1 MTDTISVRAS
11 RADDAP
17 TLQAIALSIV
27 TAYNL
32 PHDPDLLRYGRRGPE
47 LLVEL
52 VALVDDAP
60 VGTVTLSQHPR
71 DRDAGWVSKFFVDPL
86 HRGVGVG
93 RSLHAEVVRAAH
105 RAGLER
111 LELSTLGVFHEA
123 IALYEAAGWR
133 RKRTRGH
140 ERRYVLQLVTP

>member
-11 RADDAP
+11 RAEDAP

-32 PHDPDLLRYGRRGPE
+32 PPDPELLRYGRPRAE
-47 LLVEL
+47 LVVEL
-52 VALVDDAP
+52 VALVDELP

-93 RSLHAEVVRAAH
+93 RALHAELLRAAH
-105 RAGLER
+105 RAGFDA
-111 LELSTLGVFHEA
+111 LELSTLTVFREA

-133 RKRTRGH
+133 RKRTRGS
-140 ERRYVLQLVTP
+140 ERRYVLKLT